1 MVTLCELIKYTQL
14 GTTSAENLIKL
25 HFKLNGKC
33 IRHSDPIRTFERST
47 TLAQRGTNSF
57 QFRFFWILVIIPI
70 RSPLRYSNLTHSHH
84 SPAVQFRVMH
94 KTY

>member
-1 MVTLCELIKYTQL
+1 VEAQQ
-14 GTTSAENLIKL
+14 AAWNNPAAQN
-25 HFKLNGKC
+25 FKLNGKC

-94 KTY
+94 KTYTKLSYK